1 MRRAEREVKDI
12 NEIERILKEAKICR
26 LALMD
31 GKYPYIIPLCFGY
44 SLTAGQ
50 LELYF
55 HCAAQGKKMDL
66 LKKNN
71 NAAFEIDR
79 LNEIYST
86 SELACSFTAAYE
98 SITGVGSVEV
108 INGIEKLT
116 GLNSIM
122 EKYAGAEKEY
132 KYSEEMLNNV
142 VILKLT
148 AEEFC
153 CKANKR

>member
-1 MRRAEREVKDI
+1 MRRAEREVTDI
-12 NEIERILKEAKICR
+12 NEIERILREARVCR

-31 GKYPYIIPLCFGY
+31 GKYPYIIPMCFGY

-55 HCAAQGKKMDL
+55 HCAPQGKKTDL
-66 LKKNN
+66 LKINN
-71 NAAFEIDR
+71 NAAFEIDK

-86 SELACSFTAAYE
+86 SELACSFSAAYE
-98 SITGVGSVEV
+98 CITGVGSVEV

-122 EKYAGAEKEY
+122 EKYAGAGKEY
-132 KYSEEMLNNV
+132 KYSEKMLNNV

-153 CKANKR
+153 CKQNKR